1 MSVHETSDATF
12 EQDTATGVALI
23 DFWATW
29 CGPCR
34 MQSPVV
40 EALDQEM
47 GEQVGFHKLDVDDN
61 PNVAEQ
67 FQIMSIPTLMITKDG
82 QVVDQLIG
90 YHSKEQV
97 AQLLKQYL

>member
-1 MSVHETSDATF
+1 
-12 EQDTATGVALI
+12 
-23 DFWATW
+23 
-29 CGPCR
+29 

-47 GEQVGFHKLDVDDN
+47 GEQVGFHKLDVDAN
-61 PNVAEQ
+61 PNVVEQ

>member
-1 MSVHETSDATF
+1 
-12 EQDTATGVALI
+12 
-23 DFWATW
+23 
-29 CGPCR
+29 

-47 GEQVGFHKLDVDDN
+47 GEQVGFHKLDVDAN

-67 FQIMSIPTLMITKDG
+67 VQIMSIPTLMITKDG

>member
-1 MSVHETSDATF
+1 
-12 EQDTATGVALI
+12 
-23 DFWATW
+23 
-29 CGPCR
+29 
-34 MQSPVV
+34 MQSPVI

-47 GEQVGFHKLDVDDN
+47 GEQVGFHKLDVDAN
-61 PNVAEQ
+61 HNVAEQ